1 MHDLQSRQS
10 SEQSLH
16 PLRIGLADGADQARH
31 LFVSREVKSERPSIL
46 VMRAAPACGNAGYVR
61 AGKIARPAAGVIVL
75 FAAMP
80 TGANVYIHA
89 VQYQR
94 LVNPVSG
101 AVALG
106 TLRRTLPV
114 VVWVLAGGRELR
126 TDRNSAAGFTLLGM
140 INRRR
145 AI

>member
-10 SEQSLH
+10 SERSLH
-16 PLRIGLADGADQARH
+16 TLRIGLADGADQARH

-80 TGANVYIHA
+80 TGANVYILA

-106 TLRRTLPV
+106 TLRRRCRWWCGCWREGESCAPTEIQLP
-114 VVWVLAGGRELR
+114 GLR
-126 TDRNSAAGFTLLGM
+126 CSA
-140 INRRR
+140 
-145 AI
+145 

>member
-31 LFVSREVKSERPSIL
+31 LFVSREMKSERPSIL

-94 LVNPVSG
+94 LVNLSRAQWRWGRCGVRCRWWCGCWREGESCAPTEIQLPG
-101 AVALG
+101 
-106 TLRRTLPV
+106 LRC
-114 VVWVLAGGRELR
+114 
-126 TDRNSAAGFTLLGM
+126 SA
-140 INRRR
+140 
-145 AI
+145 